1 MCPPHFGS
9 FEGVGSP
16 SSTLHS
22 HRVAAMV
29 ILDDVGPH
37 SYASRVREDFNW
49 IMDGV
54 VLLLLLPTGLLPLN
68 KPNCFYKG

>member
-1 MCPPHFGS
+1 MI
-9 FEGVGSP
+9 
-16 SSTLHS
+16 
-22 HRVAAMV
+22 